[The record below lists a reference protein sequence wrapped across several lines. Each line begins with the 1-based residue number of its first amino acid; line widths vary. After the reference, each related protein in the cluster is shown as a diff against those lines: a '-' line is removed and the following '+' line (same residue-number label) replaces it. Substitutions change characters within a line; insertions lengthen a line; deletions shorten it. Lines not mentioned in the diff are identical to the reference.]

1 MSQDNLIS
9 VIQHDVSQVRIE
21 KIASN
26 ILRSDELL
34 KISHF
39 YYPYFYF
46 KADCKMPFLY
56 GRKSFAI
63 NAMVDACSGHAATS
77 DLFTTERKVVPE
89 GQLLTKK
96 ITIET
101 AQIKANHATDWS
113 SIVNGNSGILS
124 PCPEFPDRM

>member
-1 MSQDNLIS
+1 MSQFNLIS

-56 GRKSFAI
+56 GRKSFA
-63 NAMVDACSGHAATS
+63 
-77 DLFTTERKVVPE
+77 
-89 GQLLTKK
+89 
-96 ITIET
+96 
-101 AQIKANHATDWS
+101 TDR
-113 SIVNGNSGILS
+113 VLHVLNK
-124 PCPEFPDRM
+124 